1 MDGWGKIM
9 RMVVVEKDD
18 DGCGEDALD
27 CSPPSKLDHKG
38 LEEALP
44 WQTISYQAS
53 TFVHIQFIYKHID
66 VFFL

>member
-1 MDGWGKIM
+1 M

-18 DGCGEDALD
+18 DGGGEDALD
-27 CSPPSKLDHKG
+27 CSPPSMLAHKG